1 MKPSTFQVFA
11 SYSFQKQQSDN
22 PDMLYDT
29 YDKKISP
36 SMVAKLRYSPWLNKC
51 STFSIPE

>member
-1 MKPSTFQVFA
+1 MNKSSFHSCALQFMKPSTFQVFA

-29 YDKKISP
+29 NDNKFSP
-36 SMVAKLRYSPWLNKC
+36 SMVAKL
-51 STFSIPE
+51 